1 MFLLLFRIL
10 VVSFLG
16 LLFSFSSVFATEE
29 REYGGQVEQV
39 QTSPEGK
46 LTRYTYSGG
55 QVATLT
61 RGTNS
66 ETSTGSFTTTAYGR
80 ILTATDGDN
89 YTKTSTYTPWDL
101 LSTGTTSEGII
112 TSYAYDAM
120 SRPTSESQTIS
131 GSTKS

>member
-1 MFLLLFRIL
+1 M
-10 VVSFLG
+10 
-16 LLFSFSSVFATEE
+16 
-29 REYGGQVEQV
+29 EQV
-39 QTSPEGK
+39 AVITSPEGK

-112 TSYAYDAM
+112 TSYAYDANNNKIRETRYL
-120 SRPTSESQTIS
+120 S
-131 GSTKS
+131 